1 LTQGAGLTAQ
11 SAGRQAI
18 SPAGLRSRITGCAG
32 FPYAGHFSVESST
45 MSIFSS
51 AAVRAL
57 APHLVDLVKGALPL
71 FTPEREA
78 AEAPPEQVDNVQQ
91 RQISELQQAATLQ
104 ATAIR
109 EMAERGEASMRALE
123 AELAK
128 QKRMTQAALAVAVVA
143 ALLAVWA
150 LLH

>member
-1 LTQGAGLTAQ
+1 
-11 SAGRQAI
+11 
-18 SPAGLRSRITGCAG
+18 
-32 FPYAGHFSVESST
+32 